1 MIPVANRQ
9 EATTD
14 ILPAEKSEPAAPG
27 ALADE
32 VTNLAGGQRF
42 VACAFYT
49 TNYLSKVLRLKASLD
64 RFGLN
69 YHLKRVPRRL
79 TWEATTRLKAQFVA
93 ECLKNFPD
101 HDVLYLD
108 ADAII
113 RHEPEFFNSVTSDV
127 CMLFTPVV
135 RDGKRALTIAAG
147 TLYVRNTEGG
157 RRFAEIWRSNEPKV
171 GPLGLDEDM
180 IYSAFSELEGVSFTA
195 LPRAYSKIFDSN
207 GPDPVIEHFQA
218 SREQLKFGKLARRSR
233 RALRIAA
240 IVGAIFLAVTFIS
253 RLFS

>member
-1 MIPVANRQ
+1 MIPVAKLE

-14 ILPAEKSEPAAPG
+14 IMPAAKSEAAAPG
-27 ALADE
+27 ALSDE
-32 VTNLAGGQRF
+32 VTDLGGGQRF
-42 VACAFYT
+42 VVCAFYT

-93 ECLKNFPD
+93 ECLAKFPD

-113 RHEPEFFNSVTSDV
+113 RHPPDFFDTVTSDV
-127 CMLFTPVV
+127 CMLFTPVF

-157 RRFAEIWRSNEPKV
+157 RRFADIWCSNEPKV

-180 IYSAFSELEGVSFTA
+180 IYSAFIELEGVSFTA
-195 LPRAYSKIFDSN
+195 LPRAYSKIFDAN
-207 GPDPVIEHFQA
+207 GPNPVIEHFQA

-233 RALRIAA
+233 RALGIAL
-240 IVGAIFLAVTFIS
+240 IVGAVFLAVTFIS
-253 RLFS
+253 RLIG